1 MSEDSPDRL
10 TVIVPTWNGKQLL
23 RTCLQSLQLQTVR
36 CRVLVVDNGS
46 TDSTLELVSSEF
58 PEVDYLPLEKNF
70 GFAKA
75 VNLGIQRTK
84 TEFVA
89 LLNNDTEVDPHWV
102 EAGLKAFQR
111 YPDYWFF
118 ASKMLKFWRR
128 DTVDS
133 AGDCYGRTG
142 LPHKRGLGE
151 PASQF
156 TQTGPVLGASGGAA
170 FYRRNL
176 FDRIGLF
183 DEGFYLYLE
192 DVDLSLRA
200 QFAGLRCLYLP
211 EAIVYHVEAASDPE
225 RSRRDPIGPPAKG
238 GETGTGDHA
247 SAEERFKSERGV
259 RTYYSRSRVF
269 WITRN
274 RWQLMITYQLFRNT
288 PWLALGWAR
297 SALFHLLKAG
307 FFGAFLRGLAAG
319 ILLTPRAL
327 GKRRKVWTERT
338 LATPQVCQ
346 LIAKC

>member
-1 MSEDSPDRL
+1 MSEDGLDQL
-10 TVIVPTWNGKQLL
+10 TVIVPTWNGEPLL
-23 RTCLQSLQLQTVR
+23 RTCLRSLELQTVR

-46 TDSTLELVSSEF
+46 TDSTPELMSSEF
-58 PEVDYLPLEKNF
+58 PHIDYLPLEQNF

-75 VNLGIQRTK
+75 VNLGIQRAK

-89 LLNNDTEVDPHWV
+89 LLNNDTEVDSHWV
-102 EAGLKAFQR
+102 ETGLEAFER

-118 ASKMLKFWRR
+118 ASKMLDFQFRER
-128 DTVDS
+128 VDS

-142 LPHKRGLGE
+142 LPYKRGLGE
-151 PASQF
+151 PASHYIHP
-156 TQTGPVLGASGGAA
+156 GPVLGASAGAA
-170 FYRRNL
+170 FYRRDL

-200 QFAGLRCLYLP
+200 QFAGLRCLYLA

-225 RSRRDPIGPPAKG
+225 RSGRDPIGSPAKRANNRTATSAPT
-238 GETGTGDHA
+238 GEQI
-247 SAEERFKSERGV
+247 KSKRRV
-259 RTYYSRSRVF
+259 RTYYSRYRVF

-307 FFGAFLRGLAAG
+307 FFGAFLKGLVAG

-327 GKRRKVWTERT
+327 GKRRKVWAERT
-338 LATPQVCQ
+338 LATSQVCQ
-346 LIAKC
+346 LIEKC

>member
-1 MSEDSPDRL
+1 MSKNGPDQL
-10 TVIVPTWNGKQLL
+10 TVIVPTWNGEPLL
-23 RTCLQSLQLQTVR
+23 RTCLKSLQLQTVS
-36 CRVLVVDNGS
+36 CGVMVVDNGS
-46 TDSTLELVSSEF
+46 TDSTPELLSSEF
-58 PEVDYLPLEKNF
+58 PKVDYLPLEQNF

-75 VNLGIQRTK
+75 VNLGIQRAK

-102 EAGLKAFQR
+102 ETGLKAFER

-118 ASKMLKFWRR
+118 ASRMLDFRLR
-128 DTVDS
+128 ETLDS
-133 AGDCYGRTG
+133 AGDCYGRAG
-142 LPHKRGLGE
+142 LPHKRGMGE
-151 PASQF
+151 PASHY
-156 TQTGPVLGASGGAA
+156 TQTDQVLGASGGAA

-225 RSRRDPIGPPAKG
+225 RSSRDPIGAPGKG
-238 GETGTGDHA
+238 AETWTANGA
-247 SAEERFKSERGV
+247 STEEKIESGRQV
-259 RTYYSRSRVF
+259 RTYYSRNRVF

-307 FFGAFLRGLAAG
+307 FFGAFLKGLAAG

-327 GKRRKVWTERT
+327 RKRRKVWAERT
-338 LATPQVCQ
+338 LATSQVCQ

>member
-1 MSEDSPDRL
+1 MNEDSHQQL
-10 TVIVPTWNGKQLL
+10 TVIVPTWNGEQLL
-23 RTCLQSLQLQTVR
+23 RTCLHSLRLQTVP
-36 CRVLVVDNGS
+36 CGVLVVDNGS
-46 TDSTLELVSSEF
+46 TDSTHELLRNEF
-58 PEVDYLPLEKNF
+58 PSVDYLPLEQNF

-75 VNLGIQRTK
+75 VNLGIQKSR

-102 EAGLKAFQR
+102 EAGLKAFEC
-111 YPDYWFF
+111 YPDYAFF
-118 ASKMLKFWRR
+118 ASKMLNFRR
-128 DTVDS
+128 RETVDS
-133 AGDCYGRTG
+133 AGDCYGRGG
-142 LPHKRGLGE
+142 LPHKRGMGE
-151 PASQF
+151 PASHY
-156 TQTGPVLGASGGAA
+156 TLTGPVLGASGGAA
-170 FYRRNL
+170 FYRRKL

-225 RSRRDPIGPPAKG
+225 RSGRDSVDPPTKDAATRMADG
-238 GETGTGDHA
+238 VA
-247 SAEERFKSERGV
+247 AEERIKSERRV
-259 RTYYSRSRVF
+259 RTYYSRNRVF

-288 PWLALGWAR
+288 PWLAVGWAR
-297 SALFHLLKAG
+297 STLFHLLKAG
-307 FFGAFLRGLAAG
+307 FFGAFLKGLGAG

-327 GKRRKVWTERT
+327 GKRRKVWAERT

>member
-1 MSEDSPDRL
+1 MSEDSLDQL
-10 TVIVPTWNGKQLL
+10 TVIVPTWNGVQLL

-36 CRVLVVDNGS
+36 CGVLVVDNGS
-46 TDSTLELVSSEF
+46 TDSTPELVSGEF
-58 PEVDYLPLEKNF
+58 PNVDYLPLEQNF

-75 VNLGIQRTK
+75 VNLGIQRAK

-102 EAGLKAFQR
+102 ETGLKAFER

-118 ASKMLKFWRR
+118 ASKMLNFHCREN
-128 DTVDS
+128 VDS

-142 LPHKRGLGE
+142 LPYKRGLGE
-151 PASQF
+151 PASRY

-170 FYRRNL
+170 FYRRDL

-200 QFAGLRCLYLP
+200 QFAGRRCLYLP

-225 RSRRDPIGPPAKG
+225 RSSRDPIGSPARGAKIRTANG
-238 GETGTGDHA
+238 TSTEETI
-247 SAEERFKSERGV
+247 KSKRGV

-307 FFGAFLRGLAAG
+307 FFGAFLKGLVAG

-327 GKRRKVWTERT
+327 GKRRKVWAERT
-338 LATPQVCQ
+338 LATSQVCQ
-346 LIAKC
+346 LIEKC